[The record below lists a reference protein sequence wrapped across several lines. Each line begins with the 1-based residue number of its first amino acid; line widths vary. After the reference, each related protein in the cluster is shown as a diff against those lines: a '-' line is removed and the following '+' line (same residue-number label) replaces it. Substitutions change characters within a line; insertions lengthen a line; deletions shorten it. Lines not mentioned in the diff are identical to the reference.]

1 MLEIKKEIEK
11 LYIISTQT
19 KRHNKL
25 FKNFNNLNEQNI
37 KKQ

>member
-1 MLEIKKEIEK
+1 MLEIKKETKK

-19 KRHNKL
+19 KRHNIFL
-25 FKNFNNLNEQNI
+25 KNFNNLKGQNL